1 MLHRTSSN
9 NNNNSFD
16 CVCSSASVDDL
27 VTGLTEPIGWHLS
40 YQRFAC
46 SASFILH
53 AQQNGCSFKDPVF
66 PGIYVVLSKF
76 SLMSYYFSYTPR
88 RRSTWCA
95 NKSFSLPLF
104 AEKALNAKWNRCSC
118 LIRTSYLLSLS
129 CEKFHN

>member
-16 CVCSSASVDDL
+16 CVCSSASVEDL
-27 VTGLTEPIGWHLS
+27 VTGLTEPMEWHLS

-76 SLMSYYFSYTPR
+76 LLMSYYFSYTPKR
-88 RRSTWCA
+88 HSTWCA
-95 NKSFSLPLF
+95 NKSFSPSPFLHKSTKRKM
-104 AEKALNAKWNRCSC
+104 ES
-118 LIRTSYLLSLS
+118 LLMFNKNFVPTFS
-129 CEKFHN
+129 FV